1 MTTPALEA
9 IKKVFGEELCPE
21 VIANVRKLSKIELR
35 SLLTEYVDGQ
45 VQISCPPRKK
55 GELRPFIHH
64 QIFSPRSTPFDYG
77 SFESNSAIFQEDV
90 VKKHLLYCHSLCI
103 SDPGEFVLRLA
114 PSTGDT
120 GKETLANYFTFL
132 LHIKPLLESRIITL
146 VDDWPLGV
154 ALLKMFQGKSAGE
167 RSRYWPQDPNNPVP
181 FWWPP
186 HLWKPHYYD
195 MDDPAEEDPTV
206 LVTQK
211 QFWNSLSQIK
221 FSNLTHEQGSQH
233 RARLES
239 SLNALEI
246 NMIADRLFEGQI
258 DPYFPT
264 AGDREVFTNYVHKF
278 GSPRI
283 APDGQLKFLTDLIRI
298 HLPSVS
304 ELPIHEIVK
313 IRQLGDHFEQWRN
326 ALERGIERIR
336 DLPPDLIDPHQEK
349 LRLMR
354 EELGDTVRKINNE
367 LSQST
372 FRQSIREG
380 ATTFAIGGVTAGTIS
395 NDPTTAVA
403 SGAMTM
409 VLNLIVKFF
418 KHGTKY
424 EDRESKQSFV
434 RHYSLFE

>member
-9 IKKVFGEELCPE
+9 IKKVFGEELSPE
-21 VIANVRKLSKIELR
+21 VITNVPKLSKIQLR

-64 QIFSPRSTPFDYG
+64 YFFSPRSNPFDYG
-77 SFESNSAIFQEDV
+77 SFKSNSVIFQEDV

-103 SDPGEFVLRLA
+103 SDPGEVVLRLA
-114 PSTGDT
+114 PSNGDI

-132 LHIKPLLESRIITL
+132 LQIKPLLEARIITL

-154 ALLKMFQGKSAGE
+154 ALLKMFQGKPATE
-167 RSRYWPQDPNNPVP
+167 RSRNWPQDPNNPLP

-186 HLWKPHYYD
+186 HLWKGICNGI
-195 MDDPAEEDPTV
+195 DDPAEADPTV
-206 LVTQK
+206 LETRK

-221 FSNLTHEQGSQH
+221 FSNLTQDSQH
-233 RARLES
+233 RARLRS

-246 NMIADRLFEGQI
+246 SMIADRLLEGQI

-264 AGDREVFTNYVHKF
+264 AGDREVFTNYIQKF

-283 APDGQLKFLTDLIRI
+283 VQDGQLKCLTDLIRI
-298 HLPSVS
+298 HLPSIS
-304 ELPIHEIVK
+304 ELPIDEIVK
-313 IRQLGDHFEQWRN
+313 IRQIGDHFEQWRN

-336 DLPPDLIDPHQEK
+336 DLPPDLINPHQEK

-354 EELGDTVRKINNE
+354 EELDETVRRINNE

-372 FRQSIREG
+372 LRQSVKDG
-380 ATTFAIGGVTAGTIS
+380 TTTFAIGVTAGSIS

-403 SGAMTM
+403 SGAVTM
-409 VLNLIVKFF
+409 VLNLIWKFF
-418 KHGTKY
+418 KHGTKH